1 MYDILIANGVVF
13 YVYQKKR
20 RRRLD
25 DEQILGTL
33 KSLPGTP
40 REYSFK
46 ELKKATNN
54 FSPDCLLGSGAFGT
68 VYKGT
73 FELEGILAIKR
84 AHGESFL
91 SKAEFINGPV
101 LI

>member
-1 MYDILIANGVVF
+1 MALNVAGG
-13 YVYQKKR
+13 K
-20 RRRLD
+20 
-25 DEQILGTL
+25 DE
-33 KSLPGTP
+33 KSLKYDNIAL
-40 REYSFK
+40 RRFDLE